1 MFVGLDS
8 RIAGLTQAPLKKG
21 GWGDLECLKYLRTPL
36 RLRKS
41 RIGLSLTNW
50 NVCPFYSSPV
60 VEVKQP
66 KRRIISLEFIN
77 ISTGFLMDFSYSNS
91 PAEYLYVLSLMFA
104 CNNVKFNWCYSSK
117 GMMEQSIVVG
127 FVSTFLPLF
136 AIANPIGAVP
146 VFLSLLKSPE
156 EPTEPP
162 KVSRQEGESEE
173 HYQRRK
179 EEYDSESRAYDI
191 KFREY
196 EDKKEEYKQHS
207 REQAKQTAIFVFL
220 VLAVFLFGGKAILE
234 HFDISLGVLR
244 IAGGII
250 VAKIGWALAVANTT
264 LTKEEKE
271 AAQEKDNISFT
282 PMAIPMISGPGAISL
297 VISLT
302 EEVNEWTAYLSSFMA
317 IAFLSLLVWLCL
329 RSSEY
334 LNKLIGEDGM
344 GALKRV
350 FGFFVL
356 AIAVQLIVNGIQE
369 VLGTFQQAL
378 FAMLN

>member
-1 MFVGLDS
+1 MNQSIFVG
-8 RIAGLTQAPLKKG
+8 
-21 GWGDLECLKYLRTPL
+21 
-36 RLRKS
+36 
-41 RIGLSLTNW
+41 
-50 NVCPFYSSPV
+50 
-60 VEVKQP
+60 
-66 KRRIISLEFIN
+66 
-77 ISTGFLMDFSYSNS
+77 FL
-91 PAEYLYVLSLMFA
+91 
-104 CNNVKFNWCYSSK
+104 
-117 GMMEQSIVVG
+117 
-127 FVSTFLPLF
+127 STFLPMF

-156 EPTEPP
+156 KPTEPP
-162 KVSRQEGESEE
+162 EPRRMPDESEE
-173 HYQRRK
+173 HYQLKRSELK
-179 EEYDSESRAYDI
+179 AYEIKYQQYLEEC
-191 KFREY
+191 
-196 EDKKEEYKQHS
+196 KKYKQHS
-207 REQAKQTAIFVFL
+207 REQAKQTAIFVFI

-250 VAKIGWALAVANTT
+250 VAKIGWTLAVANTT

-271 AAQEKDNISFT
+271 AAQAKDNISFT

-334 LNKLIGEDGM
+334 LNQVIGDDGM

-356 AIAVQLIVNGIQE
+356 AIAVQLIVNGILG
-369 VLGTFQQAL
+369 VLEAYQQVL
-378 FAMLN
+378 FAVAN